1 MGHKRRRLPSRG
13 SIVLIEEDLIA
24 DHRGSPAGPHHD
36 WIGIRRG
43 RCPWLQEDL
52 TSSKRASSRRPANG
66 QRLTGYVVLPEKWIS
81 RVARHVQEPPSGA
94 ETCSCTTIQPCAR
107 FSRTIVHRPS
117 KCDDAPCLLTRSAP
131 NVTVAHANDPRRC
144 TARSSFSRNLMLRFG
159 SKSAFCARPV
169 LRPIVVF
176 QRHNVEIGEA
186 CICGVVR
193 LNLSDIQTFPGP
205 ALPGFRLE
213 Q

>member
-117 KCDDAPCLLTRSAP
+117 KCDDAPCLLTSPSPVFAKFAYFFLLLTCSVDHFGLGRPTLRGVAAISRGVERSDTP
-131 NVTVAHANDPRRC
+131 GWRVAFFDSTPAGSQRRS
-144 TARSSFSRNLMLRFG
+144 TEVAVSIRMSSRRRQV
-159 SKSAFCARPV
+159 A
-169 LRPIVVF
+169 VF
-176 QRHNVEIGEA
+176 QI
-186 CICGVVR
+186 
-193 LNLSDIQTFPGP
+193 
-205 ALPGFRLE
+205 
-213 Q
+213 